1 MRYII
6 DHDLHIHTNLS
17 KCAND
22 PAQTPRAI
30 LEYAQEN
37 NFHTVCITDH
47 FLDEDAKSPLAD
59 YDHPDIVPYAEHTF
73 EYISRS
79 LPLPQGENTKLLFGC
94 EADMS
99 FDEVIAISEKR
110 KEIFDFMIV
119 PINHLHFL
127 RLTRRLEDT
136 SIESHV
142 QRYYERFDALLRSGM
157 PFYKTGLAHIIDG
170 LGTDASRYMEY
181 LELFDEK
188 ILYNLFSKAATIGL
202 NIEVNFNSLNKNEDI
217 LKKEV
222 EFHRIALKAGCK
234 FYLGSDAH
242 TTKHLSVAR
251 DLFEA
256 AVDLIGLTEA
266 DKSPFV
272 KK

>member
-6 DHDLHIHTNLS
+6 DHDLHIHTRLS

-22 PAQTPRAI
+22 PAQTPEAI
-30 LEYAQEN
+30 LDYAEKN

-59 YDHPDIVPYAEHTF
+59 YEHPDIVPYAEHTF
-73 EYISRS
+73 EYICRS
-79 LPLPQGENTKLLFGC
+79 LPLPESKNTRLLFGC

-99 FDEVIAISEKR
+99 FDEVIAISENR
-110 KEIFDFMIV
+110 KEFFDFMIV
-119 PINHLHFL
+119 PINHLHFIY
-127 RLTRRLEDT
+127 LTRRPEDT

-142 QRYYERFDALLRSGM
+142 QRYYERFDALLRSDM
-157 PFYKTGLAHIIDG
+157 PFHKTGLAHIIDG
-170 LGTDASRYMEY
+170 LGTDASRYVEY
-181 LELFDEK
+181 LELFDDK
-188 ILYNLFSKAATIGL
+188 ILYNLFSRAATLGL
-202 NIEVNFNSLNKNEDI
+202 NIEVNFNSLSDKEDI

-242 TTKHLSVAR
+242 TTGGLAMALDR
-251 DLFEA
+251 FEA
-256 AVDLIGLTEA
+256 AVDLIGLKEL

>member
-1 MRYII
+1 MKYKI

-22 PAQTPRAI
+22 PEQTPEAI
-30 LEYAQEN
+30 LNYAQKN
-37 NFHTVCITDH
+37 NFHTACITDH

-59 YDHPDIVPYAEHTF
+59 YLHPDIVPYAEHTF
-73 EYISRS
+73 EYICRA
-79 LPLPQGENTKLLFGC
+79 LPLPKAKDTNLLFGC
-94 EADMS
+94 ESDMS

-110 KEIFDFMIV
+110 KEFFDFMIV
-119 PINHLHFL
+119 PINHLHFVH
-127 RLTRRLEDT
+127 LTRRPEDV

-142 QRYYERFDALLRSGM
+142 QRYYERFDALLRSDM

-188 ILYNLFSKAATIGL
+188 ILYTLFSRAATVGL
-202 NIEVNFNSLNKNEDI
+202 NIEVNFNSLNTNEDV

-242 TTKHLSVAR
+242 TTKQLSVAR
-251 DLFEA
+251 DRFEA
-256 AVDLIGLTEA
+256 AVDLIGLKES
-266 DKSPFV
+266 DKSLFV
-272 KK
+272 KR